1 MKSNFIENASLGK
14 NEWWRYALTILVMV
28 LFAGLFTVIF
38 GKFVMPIVKLNFEKT
53 PFSETLVTLMGLGG
67 TFAALLLGLWLMINK
82 LHKRSFAT
90 LIHDKSKFSWKLWFL
105 GFLLW
110 SPMLILLSFIFQYQD
125 FNRFLSLSFSLP
137 QIFFLFFVGIIC
149 VGVQSTAEEIIFRG
163 YALQGVSLKIKRTLF
178 LVIINSLIF
187 ALLHFGYGF
196 QSLLEAFVFGV
207 FFTLIVLRIKRIE
220 FAAGAHTVN
229 NLILLLFF
237 PPDQEKFTQFQW
249 AVDWLGLFAFIIS
262 ISLFYFIVLAFFN
275 RKHSGMSKK
284 TLFFIGILLLLSI
297 PSFSQSNS
305 ISNEWIKNN
314 VHTINN
320 DSLSAGK
327 FDFLKEKISDKRI
340 VFLGEAT
347 HYDGATFAAR
357 SEMVDF
363 LINEMGFEV
372 ILFEAGMFDLMQAN
386 KEFQETGQSQK
397 IKSSLW
403 NFWRTQQWKHF
414 YSSIE
419 KHKKDGKPIQ
429 MAGFDCKFSSSYG
442 FSNYNYSTF
451 IEGIFKD
458 KYSEATNTDEYKAY
472 ISIWKDIEKGY
483 QQNGMKGGL
492 AKIRYKMSDKD
503 KIKFRQLSLWVVSK
517 LNSIGEHKIAQ
528 MVKSNDESIIAYSDI
543 RLLKLIFNKKSIIP
557 INNRR
562 DELMAENIIHLLKN
576 VYPDKKV
583 IVIGATYHFIRNNNF
598 LEPIKIQGISIQ
610 ESVIMGNLIY
620 NSFPNE
626 IYTIGFTAFEGNYGI
641 VDKNK
646 KGIPVK
652 SPSENSL
659 EFQLASRRIENAFVT
674 LENSGNEL
682 FFSQGTV
689 LRLFD
694 HQSAASSKQWDKILD
709 AVFFIKTMKP
719 AEK

>member
-1 MKSNFIENASLGK
+1 MKDNFLENATLGTNK
-14 NEWWRYALTILVMV
+14 WWQYVLSILSAVAGIAVVNMFISQV
-28 LFAGLFTVIF
+28 LPSFKLLFPDNDF
-38 GKFVMPIVKLNFEKT
+38 GKTFFT
-53 PFSETLVTLMGLGG
+53 FSLV
-67 TFAALLLGLWLMINK
+67 LLVFGVAVIAFLVIASK
-82 LHKRSFAT
+82 LHKRSKMSF
-90 LIHDKSKFSWKLWFL
+90 ISNQDKFNWKSYFI
-105 GFLLW
+105 GFVAW
-110 SPMLILLSFIFQYQD
+110 GILLFIGLLISDYQKFEVFRAN
-125 FNRFLSLSFSLP
+125 FNAAHFL
-137 QIFFLFFVGIIC
+137 
-149 VGVQSTAEEIIFRG
+149 
-163 YALQGVSLKIKRTLF
+163 TLF
-178 LVIINSLIF
+178 LLGFIAIGIQSFFEEVLVRGYFLQGLHLRIKNIAMLIIINGVIF
-187 ALLHFGYGF
+187 GLLHFGYG
-196 QSLLEAFVFGV
+196 LESFLFSWLFGIAF
-207 FFTLIVLRIKRIE
+207 TIIVILQNRIE
-220 FAAGAHTVN
+220 FVAGAHNAN
-229 NLILLLFF
+229 NLLLSLVFLDLSEATNEKFSWAINWVDFSLHIVALLLLVGLVFMFFKRKHIGWSKKSLFLLGSILLLS
-237 PPDQEKFTQFQW
+237 QQ
-249 AVDWLGLFAFIIS
+249 
-262 ISLFYFIVLAFFN
+262 
-275 RKHSGMSKK
+275 
-284 TLFFIGILLLLSI
+284 
-297 PSFSQSNS
+297 SFSQSNS

-363 LINEMGFEV
+363 LIKEMGFEV

-403 NFWRTQQWKHF
+403 DFWRTQQWEHF

-419 KHKKDGKPIQ
+419 KHKQNGKPIQ

-442 FSNYNYSTF
+442 FGNHNYSTF